1 MIKEV
6 IHRMKNYVWP
16 LVALLVV
23 GDFVLTFLF
32 LLVLIFFVGVFGGP
46 AFSWMKVLLSSLFFT
61 FCQWIIFLVFGIV
74 SNIDQKKEKGT
85 F

>member
-6 IHRMKNYVWP
+6 IRRMKNYVWP
-16 LVALLVV
+16 LVVLLVV
-23 GDFVLTFLF
+23 GDFVLTFFF
-32 LLVLIFFVGVFGGP
+32 LLVLIFFIGVFGGP
-46 AFSWMKVLLSSLFFT
+46 AFSWMKVLVASLFCT

-74 SNIDQKKEKGT
+74 SDIDQKKEKGT

>member
-46 AFSWMKVLLSSLFFT
+46 AFSWMKVLVASLFLT

-74 SNIDQKKEKGT
+74 SDIDQKKEKGT

>member
-32 LLVLIFFVGVFGGP
+32 LLVLIFFIGVFGGP
-46 AFSWMKVLLSSLFFT
+46 VFSWIKVLVASLFLT

-74 SNIDQKKEKGT
+74 SDIDQKKEKGT